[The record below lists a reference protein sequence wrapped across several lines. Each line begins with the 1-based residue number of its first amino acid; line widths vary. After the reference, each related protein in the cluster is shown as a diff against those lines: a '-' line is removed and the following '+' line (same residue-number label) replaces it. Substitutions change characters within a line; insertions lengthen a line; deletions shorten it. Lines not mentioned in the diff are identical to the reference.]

1 MKKEKKAISAKRKA
15 RISNKQKIHLSNKVE
30 DRKLEKNR
38 KKEIKKSKPT
48 KTKSAKD
55 FQSSTLSL
63 SKLKE
68 SLERSINKP
77 QSSTKKSAK
86 DSNKKKPDKEHPVD
100 LKLKPSLKTN
110 LDKNSLV
117 FSDYSSSPWLFHDE
131 GMAQFF
137 FEDDIQIFSNEEIT
151 EEHIFD
157 LSEKLFKSDI
167 GQDVFTY
174 LAANNNIWNKLNLT
188 KEQFANRFS
197 RCSVGEF
204 DKRYRRAQDQVIH
217 LGGPNF
223 IGTFSYTF
231 MDTLH
236 KAYLDRNNNEE
247 VKKKIIELAFEKLK
261 SGKERDIKAN
271 WVKEIAN
278 NLFGT
283 VETKS
288 KDEKQDSSDFEE
300 STENEQKPVHDYDES
315 FTSTTQEE
323 TDEASNSDNSKE
335 DNNPP
340 NDDTKGEDH
349 SPPHVDDSEQE
360 VVSNLPNSENKTKD
374 SNVIRGILKKKIE
387 SLSQGRRKDKKQAAQ
402 IVHFLQRYLRK
413 FEKLSGKKTKH

>member
-151 EEHIFD
+151 EEQIFD
-157 LSEKLFKSDI
+157 LTAKIFNSEI
-167 GQDVFTY
+167 GRDVFTY
-174 LAANNNIWNKLNLT
+174 FAVENKIWNKLHLT

-236 KAYLDRNNNEE
+236 KAYLDRDNNEDI
-247 VKKKIIELAFEKLK
+247 KKEIIHLAFEKLK
-261 SGKERDIKAN
+261 SGKERDITAN

-278 NLFGT
+278 NLFGV
-283 VETKS
+283 VETKP
-288 KDEKQDSSDFEE
+288 KDGKYDFSESEE
-300 STENEQKPVHDYDES
+300 STENEQEAVNDYDES
-315 FTSTTQEE
+315 STPTAQEE
-323 TDEASNSDNSKE
+323 TCEATNNDNGKE
-335 DNNPP
+335 ANNPSDDEP
-340 NDDTKGEDH
+340 EDDTDYSSRTEATEHKVTK
-349 SPPHVDDSEQE
+349 P
-360 VVSNLPNSENKTKD
+360 LTKD
-374 SNVIRGILKKKIE
+374 ANVIRGILKNKIK
-387 SLSQGRRKDKKQAAQ
+387 SFSGGRRTDKKQAAQ
-402 IVHFLQRYLRK
+402 IVLFLKGYVKR